1 VAVTLLAVATVSAVI
16 TLLIEAGYVIALVD
30 EPGGRPHDPDLD
42 QPFAAIAPVTALGGL
57 ILGGLGVL
65 SFVFWFGGAYGALAR
80 SGVMALRF
88 GEWCAYGCWFVP
100 LAGFVV
106 PKLLVDDLWRASGP
120 NRGARGSAGAR
131 PPIPLW
137 LHLWWVVAALSP
149 PAWLVLFSLPEGDD
163 VAGAR
168 TASVR
173 FTIGLLLVA
182 AAGAGT
188 VALIR
193 SLTARLERQ
202 AAIGPELSRHPGD
215 R

>member
-1 VAVTLLAVATVSAVI
+1 MAVTLLAVATASAVI
-16 TLLIEAGYVIALVD
+16 TLMIEAGYVIALLD
-30 EPGGRPHDPDLD
+30 EPGGRPHEPDLD
-42 QPFAAIAPVTALGGL
+42 QPFASIAPVTALGGL

-65 SFVFWFGGAYGALAR
+65 SFVFWFGSAYGALAR
-80 SGVMALRF
+80 SGITVLRF
-88 GEWCAYGCWFVP
+88 GQWCAYGCWFVP

-106 PKLLVDDLWRASGP
+106 PKLMVDDLWRASGP
-120 NRGARGSAGAR
+120 NRSAPGPGGAG
-131 PPIPLW
+131 PPIPRW

-149 PAWLVLFSLPEGDD
+149 PIWIVLFSLPEGDD

-168 TASVR
+168 IASVR
-173 FTIGLLLVA
+173 FTLGLLVVA

-193 SLTARLERQ
+193 SLTARLEGQ
-202 AAIGPELSRHPGD
+202 PTLDPELPQGD